1 MSAAP
6 STTSPTRDKRIW
18 WILMSKKQVL
28 GLPFS
33 KGGLDAFA
41 PCNLKGKSRCRFAVG
56 AVGCHKA
63 DNHKSQDRSRKS
75 EPHITP
81 RRLTG

>member
-1 MSAAP
+1 MV
-6 STTSPTRDKRIW
+6 D
-18 WILMSKKQVL
+18 LMSKKQVL

-41 PCNLKGKSRCRFAVG
+41 PCNLKRKSRCRFAVG

-63 DNHKSQDRSRKS
+63 DNHKSQDRSRGS

-81 RRLTG
+81 SPLEGVRAGGRPRLSGAIL

>member
-1 MSAAP
+1 MV
-6 STTSPTRDKRIW
+6 D
-18 WILMSKKQVL
+18 LMSKKQVL

-56 AVGCHKA
+56 ATGRHKA
-63 DNHKSQDRSRKS
+63 DNHKSQDRSRGS
-75 EPHITP
+75 EPHITAIIAP
-81 RRLTG
+81 LAPL